1 MVSFEFSVIDV
12 VLMIA
17 IIVLLALYLTKP
29 STEPRDELEHSIREE
44 KTLETPTVS
53 VETKKSSEEA
63 LPTTG
68 VEMESST
75 KCTHQFG
82 YLKNLPKNDSIPD
95 ECFTCPQYIKCALG
109 DK

>member
-1 MVSFEFSVIDV
+1 MVSFEFSVIDII
-12 VLMIA
+12 LMIA

-29 STEPRDELEHSIREE
+29 STKPRDEPEHSIREE

-53 VETKKSSEEA
+53 IETKEPPEEA
-63 LPTTG
+63 LPATG

-75 KCTHQFG
+75 KCTHQLG
-82 YLKNLPKNDSIPD
+82 YLKKLPKNAPIPD